1 MTFFGRLFQSN
12 YVPFAMKR
20 LLLPLLLASMVVL
33 PACSP
38 RLSAALTPAVEAAA
52 RHDILAVLS
61 TQTAA
66 WNRGD
71 VAGFMQGYWQNDS
84 LVFIGKSGLTYGW
97 QPTLDNY
104 RRSYPN
110 PAAMGQLNFSRLQIR
125 PLSPDAAQVIGR
137 WHLAR
142 PTAGD
147 LQGHFLLVMRR
158 MAGRW
163 VVVADHSS

>member
-1 MTFFGRLFQSN
+1 
-12 YVPFAMKR
+12 MKR
-20 LLLPLLLASMVVL
+20 LLLPLLLLASVATWL

-38 RLSAALTPAVEAAA
+38 RLSATLTPDTEAAA
-52 RHDILAVLS
+52 RHDMLAVLS

-71 VAGFMQGYWQNDS
+71 VAGFMEGYWQNDS

-110 PAAMGQLNFSRLQIR
+110 PAAMGQLDFSRLQIR
-125 PLSPDAAQVIGR
+125 LLSPDVAQVIGR

-142 PTAGD
+142 PAAGD

-158 MAGRW
+158 IAGKW

>member
-1 MTFFGRLFQSN
+1 MNR
-12 YVPFAMKR
+12 FA
-20 LLLPLLLASMVVL
+20 LLPLGFLLA
-33 PACSP
+33 CSVSRSVP
-38 RLSAALTPAVEAAA
+38 LAGTPESLIETRRSIERLLT
-52 RHDILAVLS
+52 

-97 QPTLDNY
+97 QRTLDNY
-104 RRSYPN
+104 RRSYPS
-110 PAAMGQLNFSRLQIR
+110 PEAMGQLRFDGLRIT
-125 PLSPDAAQVIGR
+125 PLSPETAQVVGR

-147 LQGHFLLVMRR
+147 LQGHYLLVLRR
-158 MAGRW
+158 LNGQW
-163 VVVADHSS
+163 VIVADHSS